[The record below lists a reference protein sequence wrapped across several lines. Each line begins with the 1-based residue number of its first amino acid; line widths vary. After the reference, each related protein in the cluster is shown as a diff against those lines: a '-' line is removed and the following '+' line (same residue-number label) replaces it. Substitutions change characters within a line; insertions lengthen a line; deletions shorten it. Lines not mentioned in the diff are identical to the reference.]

1 MTIGNF
7 PANDVIT
14 GFLATMLLGSL
25 TRPFIE
31 FVRREVKIPV
41 ISEKEEVERAW
52 RALVETRDNSGKW
65 VGLFERMI
73 FFGLLLFLLPK
84 EAAPAI
90 GIWLVFKL
98 GAKWEAWHHMGY
110 VPDKVDDVPELTYA
124 LGRRIWAAH
133 GYATLVL
140 GTTWN
145 FFAALIGAL
154 LIRTG
159 LLQLLAH

>member
-52 RALVETRDNSGKW
+52 RALVETRDNTGNGSGY
-65 VGLFERMI
+65 MN
-73 FFGLLLFLLPK
+73 
-84 EAAPAI
+84 A
-90 GIWLVFKL
+90 
-98 GAKWEAWHHMGY
+98 
-110 VPDKVDDVPELTYA
+110 
-124 LGRRIWAAH
+124 
-133 GYATLVL
+133 
-140 GTTWN
+140 
-145 FFAALIGAL
+145 
-154 LIRTG
+154 
-159 LLQLLAH
+159 